1 MAPRARVIPD
11 AELTNFGS
19 GLDEVRDA
27 TVSDLAF
34 FGLRTRLRQLRF
46 RDANRTS
53 LAPNRAGE
61 QLTGIV
67 TRGGLAAAAT
77 VRHQGLGHRSPM
89 VATLPGNWSGR
100 AARSALLGIT
110 FPHFFRLMYRQSE
123 ELLCHENLEVAVIR
137 AER

>member
-1 MAPRARVIPD
+1 MLPRARVIPY
-11 AELTNFGS
+11 AELTNFGF
-19 GLDEVRDA
+19 GLDEIRDA

-46 RDANRTS
+46 RDANRTG

-61 QLTGIV
+61 QLAGIV
-67 TRGGLAAAAT
+67 PRGGLAAAAV

-89 VATLPGNWSGR
+89 MATLLGNWSGR

-110 FPHFFRLMYRQSE
+110 FPQFFQ
-123 ELLCHENLEVAVIR
+123 
-137 AER
+137 